1 MKQAVVSAR
10 FVVPLSAVVFGSMLF
25 GLGGGDI
32 WWHVASGRHVV
43 EHLEWIRTD
52 PFAYTSQGPVRYSEW
67 LAQVIEFGAWKVARE
82 PGLVLLHALLVTV
95 IGLVS
100 YRGARRDASDPA
112 AWATVV
118 LAVVASHPA
127 LAAKPQIFSYLGF
140 ALTLRL
146 VARSEVESAPVPTRG
161 LAAATVALF
170 VAWANLHRGGLLGVA
185 ALVAVAFHGLVLRN
199 RATVSRGAL
208 LALLAAGS
216 VCLNP
221 YGLTYLTSAFD
232 VVGRTSL
239 REFVAEW
246 QPMSLE
252 VLATRHFTLVP
263 LVALFLLGRRA
274 RRFDAGLWI
283 ALGTGL
289 LAWRGAR
296 LTPFL
301 ALALVPDAARGLD
314 VALSKLTRVRP
325 SVRSLSVC
333 ALAVASLVY
342 SYASRFSP
350 AYVQLGVV
358 DSRVP
363 VDLVDFLARERPD
376 GNVLNPVDF
385 GGYLLFRLGPGGEDA
400 GEDPLRTFVDGRY
413 DTVFSD
419 DLCLDAFLAPMD
431 PVVFRRV
438 VEEHEITWVAHRWNG
453 FEDPSFA
460 FLDTDPNWQM
470 IYWDD
475 VGVVRVR
482 GDRPVGPARYRELRP
497 STVLARLDSMP
508 PELARE
514 ILEHATRTPKSVT
527 AQLLAAEVLAR
538 AGSRA
543 EALAAQSRAES
554 LMASRRA
561 LLD

>member
-1 MKQAVVSAR
+1 
-10 FVVPLSAVVFGSMLF
+10 MLF

-52 PFAYTSQGPVRYSEW
+52 PFAYTSQGPVRYAEW
-67 LAQVIEFGAWKVARE
+67 LAQVIDFGAWKVAGE

-95 IGLVS
+95 IALVS
-100 YRGARRDASDPA
+100 YRGARRKASDPA
-112 AWATVV
+112 TVATVI

-140 ALTLRL
+140 ALSLRL
-146 VARSEVESAPVPTRG
+146 VARLELESTPLPSRG
-161 LAAATVALF
+161 LTAATFVVF

-185 ALVAVAFHGLVLRN
+185 TLGAVAFHGLVLRN
-199 RATVSRGAL
+199 RVTVSRAGL
-208 LALLAAGS
+208 LALLAVGS
-216 VCLNP
+216 LCINP
-221 YGLTYLTSAFD
+221 YGTAYLTSAFD
-232 VVGRTSL
+232 VVGRSSL
-239 REFVAEW
+239 RDFVAEW

-252 VLATRHFTLVP
+252 SLTTRHFTLIP
-263 LVALFLLGRRA
+263 LVALFLFGRRA
-274 RRFDAGLWI
+274 RPFDAGLWI
-283 ALGTGL
+283 ALGTGF

-350 AYVQLGVV
+350 AYVRLGVV

-363 VDLVDFLARERPD
+363 VDLVDFLARGRPR

-385 GGYLLFRLGPGGEDA
+385 GGYLLFRLGPGGEDT
-400 GEDPLRTFVDGRY
+400 GEEPLRTFVDGRY
-413 DTVFSD
+413 DTVFSNE
-419 DLCLDAFLAPMD
+419 LCLDAFLAPTD
-431 PVVFRRV
+431 PVVFQRV
-438 VEEHEITWVAHRWNG
+438 VSEREITWVAHRWNG
-453 FEDPSFA
+453 FDDPSFA
-460 FLDTDPNWQM
+460 FLDTDPNWRI

-482 GDRPVGPARYRELRP
+482 NDRSLEPAGYRELRP
-497 STVLARLDSMP
+497 STVLPRLDART
-508 PELARE
+508 PELERE
-514 ILEHATRTPKSVT
+514 ILEHAVRVPRSAA

-538 AGSRA
+538 AGNHT
-543 EALAAQSRAES
+543 EALAARSRAES
-554 LMASRRA
+554 LMASRRP